1 MELFL
6 NTFYFFGDVPAGDDL
21 VGITFWIGTMAMMA
35 ASVFFFLNLNAV
47 DSKWRSSILVSG
59 LITFIAAVHYM
70 YMRDAHADGDSTT
83 IFRYVDWILTV
94 PLMCVEFYLIL
105 KAAGAT
111 TKHLKVLIW
120 ASVVMLVAGYVGE
133 AGLGHAA
140 IWGGVSGAAYFYIVY
155 LIKFGEL
162 AKLAESAGGA
172 VQKAHNT
179 LVLFVFIGWAIYPI
193 GYMIGT
199 GEGMWYEFMTSMVS
213 ADNIGFVYNVGDSI
227 NKIGF
232 GLVVYNLAVSK

>member
-1 MELFL
+1 
-6 NTFYFFGDVPAGDDL
+6 
-21 VGITFWIGTMAMMA
+21 MMA

-70 YMRDAHADGDSTT
+70 YMRDAHAAGDSTT

-120 ASVVMLVAGYVGE
+120 ASVAMLVTGYIGE

-140 IWGGVSGAAYFYIVY
+140 AWGAASGAAYFYIVY

-162 AKLAESAGGA
+162 AKLAEKAGGA
-172 VQKAHNT
+172 VQSAHNT
-179 LVLFVFIGWAIYPI
+179 LVLFVIIGWAIYPL

-199 GEGMWYEFMTSMVS
+199 GDGMLSLIHISEPTRP
-213 ADNIGFVYNVGDSI
+213 
-227 NKIGF
+227 
-232 GLVVYNLAVSK
+232 